1 VESETEDKRADLP
14 PESTW
19 RIRKE
24 ESLAVLKNTED
35 IGVLMVWLGDSVM
48 YLYTE
53 PMEVIG
59 CLREHQ
65 VDAVFI
71 EAVMG
76 ENAGIQFLFELRE
89 RYPDI
94 PVFILADS
102 DEYEDDALWNDATG
116 YLIRP
121 ISEDDLR
128 NVMRSTQG

>member
-1 VESETEDKRADLP
+1 MTFVITDDNRD
-14 PESTW
+14 
-19 RIRKE
+19 RMNNFIQ
-24 ESLAVLKNTED
+24 VLLS
-35 IGVLMVWLGDSVM
+35 IFPGSVL

-65 VDAVFI
+65 VDAVFM

-94 PVFILADS
+94 PAFILADS

-128 NVMRSTQG
+128 NVMRPTQG

>member
-1 VESETEDKRADLP
+1 
-14 PESTW
+14 
-19 RIRKE
+19 
-24 ESLAVLKNTED
+24 
-35 IGVLMVWLGDSVM
+35 
-48 YLYTE
+48 
-53 PMEVIG
+53 MEMIG

-94 PVFILADS
+94 PAFILADS
-102 DEYEDDALWNDATG
+102 DEYEDDALWNDAIG

-128 NVMRSTQG
+128 NVMRPTQG

>member
-1 VESETEDKRADLP
+1 MTFIVTDDNRD
-14 PESTW
+14 
-19 RIRKE
+19 RMNNFIQ
-24 ESLAVLKNTED
+24 VLLS
-35 IGVLMVWLGDSVM
+35 IFPGSVL

-71 EAVMG
+71 EGVMG
-76 ENAGIQFLFELRE
+76 EKAGIQFLFELRE

-94 PVFILADS
+94 PAFILADN
-102 DEYEDDALWNDATG
+102 DEYEVDALWNDATG

-128 NVMRSTQG
+128 NVIRPMQG

>member
-1 VESETEDKRADLP
+1 M
-14 PESTW
+14 
-19 RIRKE
+19 
-24 ESLAVLKNTED
+24 LKNTED
-35 IGVLMVWLGDSVM
+35 IGVLMVWLGDRVL

-76 ENAGIQFLFELRE
+76 ENAGIQFPFELRE

-94 PVFILADS
+94 PAFILADS
-102 DEYEDDALWNDATG
+102 DEYEDDVLRNDATG

-121 ISEDDLR
+121 ISENDLR
-128 NVMRSTQG
+128 NVMRPTQDRAVNITTIKGGM